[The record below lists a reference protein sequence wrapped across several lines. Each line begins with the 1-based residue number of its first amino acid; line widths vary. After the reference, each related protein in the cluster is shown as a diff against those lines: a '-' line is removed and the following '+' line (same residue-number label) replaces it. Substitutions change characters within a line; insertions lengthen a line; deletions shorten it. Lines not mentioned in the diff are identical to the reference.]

1 MNRLS
6 LLIPLTALACAHKP
20 AEAPAPA
27 PAPVAQTPAPS
38 PSPTLASATLQCT
51 SDSDCP
57 GDQLCASGTCADA
70 SAIVNACGELRVH
83 FAFDSATIADED
95 RGPLERVARC
105 LRSHQRVG
113 LSIEGN
119 ADDRGTEEYNLALGD
134 RRAQAVA
141 AYLEKLGLSRAQLQ
155 TISYGEAKPVCTAQT
170 EACRAQNRRAAVL
183 PKSTRPQG

>member
-20 AEAPAPA
+20 AEAPQPA

-38 PSPTLASATLQCT
+38 PSPTLASTSLQCT

-83 FAFDSATIADED
+83 FAFDSASIADED

-134 RRAQAVA
+134 RRANATKD
-141 AYLEKLGLSRAQLQ
+141 YLASLGVDPAKLK
-155 TISYGEAKPVCTAQT
+155 TISYGKERPFATAHDEAAW
-170 EACRAQNRRAAVL
+170 AQNRRGHFVVTA
-183 PKSTRPQG
+183 R